1 MNDLKRMQQLISTI
15 NEHNHRYYALD
26 NPTISDQEY
35 DATFKKLLEL
45 EKKYPDHVSSE
56 SPTQRVGTA
65 PIDSFQTIEHSLPML
80 SLENAMSVD
89 EIFLFHERMKKL
101 TGLESIKYV
110 AEPKLDG
117 LGVELVYESG
127 SFTYGST
134 RGDGTIG
141 EDITHNLKTIRSIP
155 LKLRESI
162 LSAPSRLEVRGEVF
176 IKKDDFLKLN
186 QDTKQM
192 SNLIFSNPRNAA
204 AGSLRQLNPSVTA
217 KRPLSIYLYDSGLID
232 GMSFYNHLSF
242 LNALSDWGLPTNPLV
257 KELEDAESMVKFH
270 KELESKRNELAYEI
284 DGTVFKVN
292 DYALRKRLG
301 ARSRS
306 PRWAIAGKFKAQQVT
321 TILKH
326 IEIQVGRTG
335 ALTPVAN
342 LEPVQV
348 GGVIIS
354 NATLH
359 NQEEISRKDIRIGD
373 TVLIE
378 RAGDVI
384 PKVIKVI
391 LDKRPKKTKR
401 FQIPK
406 FCPVCK
412 SESHLP
418 KGEAISRCT
427 NISCSAQVKGR
438 IIHFVSKGALNI
450 DGLGKKV
457 INRLVDEKIINS
469 VSDIFLLKVKDL
481 VCLERFGDRSAQNL
495 INAINNSKKVSFSR
509 FVFGLGIR
517 NVGDHIARLLELH
530 FKGNIKGFI
539 NSDYKEFE
547 MIDGI
552 GSIVAESITTFWSID
567 SNLDILE
574 NCLQN
579 GLEIVIDNE
588 EINSSLN
595 GKIFVF
601 TGSLLNIK
609 RSEAKDMVN
618 RQGARLSS
626 SVSKSTDYIVVGD
639 KPGSKL
645 IKAKEFSVR
654 VLNEKE
660 FIELLNNE

>member
-89 EIFLFHERMKKL
+89 EIFSFHERMKKL

-134 RGDGTIG
+134 RGDGIIG

-155 LKLRESI
+155 LKLREGI

-292 DYALRKRLG
+292 DYALRERLG

-342 LEPVQV
+342 LEPVHV

-391 LDKRPKKTKR
+391 LDKRPKEAKR

-418 KGEAISRCT
+418 RGEAISRCT

-438 IIHFVSKGALNI
+438 IVHFVSKGALNI

-530 FKGNIKGFI
+530 FKGNIKSFI
-539 NSDYKEFE
+539 NSDYKELE

-579 GLEIVIDNE
+579 GLEIVIENE

-639 KPGSKL
+639 NPGSKL
-645 IKAKEFSVR
+645 IKAKELSVR

>member
-89 EIFLFHERMKKL
+89 EIFSFHERMKKL

-134 RGDGTIG
+134 RGDGIIG

-186 QDTKQM
+186 QDTKQI

-232 GMSFYNHLSF
+232 GMSFFNHLSF

-292 DYALRKRLG
+292 DYALRERLG

-342 LEPVQV
+342 LEPVHV

-391 LDKRPKKTKR
+391 LDKRPKEAKR

-418 KGEAISRCT
+418 RGEAISRCT

-438 IIHFVSKGALNI
+438 IVHFVSKGALNI

-469 VSDIFLLKVKDL
+469 VSDIFLLEVKDL

-530 FKGNIKGFI
+530 FKGNIKSFI
-539 NSDYKEFE
+539 NSDYKELE

-579 GLEIVIDNE
+579 GLEIVIENE

-639 KPGSKL
+639 RPGSKL

>member
-134 RGDGTIG
+134 RGDGIIG

-155 LKLRESI
+155 LKLREGI

-186 QDTKQM
+186 QDTKQT

-204 AGSLRQLNPSVTA
+204 AGSLRQLDPSVTA

-401 FQIPK
+401 YQIPK

-412 SESHLP
+412 SASHLP

-469 VSDIFLLKVKDL
+469 VSDIFLLKVEDL
-481 VCLERFGDRSAQNL
+481 VCLERFGDKSAQNL

-574 NCLQN
+574 DCLQN
-579 GLEIVIDNE
+579 GLEIVVDNK
-588 EINSSLN
+588 EINSLLN
-595 GKIFVF
+595 GKTFVF

-609 RSEAKDMVN
+609 RNEAKDMIH

-660 FIELLNNE
+660 FIKLLIS

>member
-1 MNDLKRMQQLISTI
+1 MNDLKQMKQLINII

-26 NPTISDQEY
+26 DPIISDQEY

-45 EKKYPDHVSSE
+45 EKKYPGYVSPE
-56 SPTQRVGTA
+56 SPTQRVGT
-65 PIDSFQTIEHSLPML
+65 PPRESFQTIEHSLPML

-89 EIFLFHERMKKL
+89 EIFSFHERMKKL

-117 LGVELVYESG
+117 LGVELVYENG

-141 EDITHNLKTIRSIP
+141 EDITHNLRTIRSIP

-162 LSAPSRLEVRGEVF
+162 LSAPPRLEVRGEVF

-186 QDTKQM
+186 QDTKQTG
-192 SNLIFSNPRNAA
+192 NLIFSNPRNAA

-217 KRPLSIYLYDSGLID
+217 KRPLSIYLYESGLID
-232 GMSFYNHLSF
+232 GMLFHNHLSF
-242 LNALSDWGLPTNPLV
+242 LNALSDWGLPTNTLI
-257 KELEDAESMVKFH
+257 KELKDAEGMVKFH

-284 DGTVFKVN
+284 DGTVFKIN
-292 DYALRKRLG
+292 DYSLREKLG

-306 PRWAIAGKFKAQQVT
+306 PRWAIAGKFKSQQVT
-321 TILKH
+321 TVLKH

-373 TVLIE
+373 TVLVE

-391 LDKRPKKTKR
+391 FDKRPKKTKR

-406 FCPVCK
+406 SCPACK
-412 SESHLP
+412 RKSHSP

-438 IIHFVSKGALNI
+438 IIHFVSKRALNI
-450 DGLGKKV
+450 DGLGEKV
-457 INRLVDEKIINS
+457 INQLIDEKIIDS
-469 VSDIFLLKVKDL
+469 VSDIFLLKVEDL
-481 VCLERFGDRSAQNL
+481 ICLKRFGERSAQNL
-495 INAINNSKKVSFSR
+495 INAIDNSKKVSFSR

-530 FKGNIKGFI
+530 FKGNMKSFI
-539 NSDYKEFE
+539 NSDCKELE

-574 NCLQN
+574 SCLQN
-579 GLEIVIDNE
+579 GLEIIFENNKID
-588 EINSSLN
+588 SSLN

-601 TGSLLNIK
+601 TGTLLNIT
-609 RSEAKDMVN
+609 RNEAKSMVN

-626 SVSKSTDYIVVGD
+626 SISKNTDYIVVGD

-645 IKAKEFSVR
+645 IRAKELSIR

-660 FIELLNNE
+660 FLELLNQ

>member
-1 MNDLKRMQQLISTI
+1 M
-15 NEHNHRYYALD
+15 
-26 NPTISDQEY
+26 
-35 DATFKKLLEL
+35 
-45 EKKYPDHVSSE
+45 
-56 SPTQRVGTA
+56 
-65 PIDSFQTIEHSLPML
+65 
-80 SLENAMSVD
+80 
-89 EIFLFHERMKKL
+89 
-101 TGLESIKYV
+101 
-110 AEPKLDG
+110 
-117 LGVELVYESG
+117 
-127 SFTYGST
+127 
-134 RGDGTIG
+134 
-141 EDITHNLKTIRSIP
+141 
-155 LKLRESI
+155 
-162 LSAPSRLEVRGEVF
+162 
-176 IKKDDFLKLN
+176 
-186 QDTKQM
+186 
-192 SNLIFSNPRNAA
+192 
-204 AGSLRQLNPSVTA
+204 
-217 KRPLSIYLYDSGLID
+217 
-232 GMSFYNHLSF
+232 
-242 LNALSDWGLPTNPLV
+242 
-257 KELEDAESMVKFH
+257 
-270 KELESKRNELAYEI
+270 
-284 DGTVFKVN
+284 
-292 DYALRKRLG
+292 
-301 ARSRS
+301 
-306 PRWAIAGKFKAQQVT
+306 
-321 TILKH
+321 
-326 IEIQVGRTG
+326 
-335 ALTPVAN
+335 
-342 LEPVQV
+342 
-348 GGVIIS
+348 
-354 NATLH
+354 
-359 NQEEISRKDIRIGD
+359 
-373 TVLIE
+373 
-378 RAGDVI
+378 
-384 PKVIKVI
+384 
-391 LDKRPKKTKR
+391 
-401 FQIPK
+401 
-406 FCPVCK
+406 CK

-418 KGEAISRCT
+418 RGEAISRCT

-438 IIHFVSKGALNI
+438 IVHFVSKGALNI

-530 FKGNIKGFI
+530 FKGNIKSFI
-539 NSDYKEFE
+539 NSDYKELE

-579 GLEIVIDNE
+579 GLEIVIENE

-645 IKAKEFSVR
+645 IKAKELSVR